1 MKILFSCSFLSSCHS
16 GVSTQ
21 LDTRNKMAI
30 SPPKGTYQTES
41 CALITTVYMTLMTN
55 RKEIYV
61 KYDML
66 KISFCTALYVARN
79 CPKGNLYQ
87 ARRQFELE
95 PHKIN
100 FNITSKIAM
109 KCFMYLLKIK
119 KGKDFNI
126 FHACCRKKLR

>member
-1 MKILFSCSFLSSCHS
+1 M
-16 GVSTQ
+16 V
-21 LDTRNKMAI
+21 I

-55 RKEIYV
+55 RKGIDV

-66 KISFCTALYVARN
+66 KISFCTALYAARN

-87 ARRQFELE
+87 ARRQFGLE

-100 FNITSKIAM
+100 FNITSKIA
-109 KCFMYLLKIK
+109 KILIYFMLVA
-119 KGKDFNI
+119 GRN
-126 FHACCRKKLR
+126 